1 MSIAKR
7 AAAQV
12 GKVYPELSTGK
23 PHHMTRKKQRIAWQ
37 LGFIRGFEEARRM
50 VLNKHI
56 GETIDDN
63 AQTEESS

>member
-12 GKVYPELSTGK
+12 GAVYPELSSGK
-23 PHHMTRKKQRIAWQ
+23 PHHMTRNKQRIAWQ

-50 VLNKHI
+50 ILNKHI
-56 GETIDDN
+56 GETIDEH
-63 AQTEESS
+63 ASRE